1 MSFEENIKKWVVI
14 DNQLKILNE
23 RAKQIRGEKNTT
35 EEAIMT
41 YVETNQLKNATIN
54 ITNGKL
60 RFVNTKQTTPLT
72 LKYVE
77 ECLGK
82 CLGNEAQV
90 KQVMQ
95 LIKTSREVSYTADI
109 KRYTN
114 N

>member
-23 RAKQIRGEKNTT
+23 QAKQMRKDKNTM
-35 EEAIMT
+35 EESIMT

-72 LKYVE
+72 LKY
-77 ECLGK
+77 
-82 CLGNEAQV
+82 
-90 KQVMQ
+90 
-95 LIKTSREVSYTADI
+95 I
-109 KRYTN
+109 
-114 N
+114 